1 MDLLAT
7 RMAVAP
13 TQQSQETLPSVW
25 ILPSVNPRTAATATK
40 IAVHAPCVETA
51 FRPMEMP
58 SIPAPATNI
67 QTVCVSPWIAHM
79 PAYPLTE
86 DKDDPE
92 ELAADA
98 TEEQLADIV
107 NAINRSMIQ
116 LENSDDVV

>member
-1 MDLLAT
+1 
-7 RMAVAP
+7 V
-13 TQQSQETLPSVW
+13 
-25 ILPSVNPRTAATATK
+25 
-40 IAVHAPCVETA
+40 
-51 FRPMEMP
+51 
-58 SIPAPATNI
+58 
-67 QTVCVSPWIAHM
+67 